1 MDLSRTQTPN
11 NYWGRGHGRWTSQA
25 RPAQTSQLQP
35 VQTSQPRTTNSGN
48 TSNACFQCGQV
59 GHFARNCPSRQRTNA
74 NLIDLDVEEGNKEQ
88 YTQEHPQDHIAQM
101 KAVLAQMSL
110 SEKAK
115 MAQQMEAAEDFPT
128 A

>member
-11 NYWGRGHGRWTSQA
+11 NYRGQGHGRWTSQA
-25 RPAQTSQLQP
+25 QPAQTSQLQP

-48 TSNACFQCGQV
+48 TSNACFQCRQV

-74 NLIDLDVEEGNKEQ
+74 NLINPDIEKGNEEQ
-88 YTQEHPQDHIAQM
+88 YAQEHPQNHIAQM

-110 SEKAK
+110 SKKAE
-115 MAQQMEAAEDFPT
+115 MAQQMGAAESFLT